1 MSEKLLGLLFRVVA
15 GMIFVGVGL
24 MVQPFTFDLY
34 PYGFP
39 VLLAGIVGFIVLDH
53 VPVKLAA
60 ERDDD

>member
-1 MSEKLLGLLFRVVA
+1 MTERLHSRLFRVIA
-15 GMIFVGVGL
+15 ALIFVGVGL

-39 VLLAGIVGFIVLDH
+39 ALLAGIVGFIVLDH

-60 ERDDD
+60 QRDDD